1 MIEYK
6 QTVLYV
12 EDNQL
17 NMALMNHIFKKNL
30 PSVRLLKAE
39 TAALGL
45 QIARQ
50 MLPDLIILD
59 IGLPDL
65 NGYEAM
71 DQLKNDELTR
81 PIPVLAISAFA
92 QRSDI
97 ERAQKSGFS
106 GYITKPFQVKAL
118 TEAVEKLLAGI
129 A

>member
-1 MIEYK
+1 M
-6 QTVLYV
+6 

-17 NMALMNHIFKKNL
+17 NMALMHHIFKKNL

-97 ERAQKSGFS
+97 ERAQKTGFS

-118 TEAVEKLLAGI
+118 TEAVERLLAGI